1 MEGAHITHPHWYHLG
16 PNCHPTPNLVSSV
29 ELGQFHM
36 HSSSPISESQKG
48 CHFCAFF
55 AVETCVIFASAIDMY
70 HFAMTELCDHV
81 REGRDVSFPG
91 DVNEVHC
98 VKFEQ
103 GVSTNSLTID
113 SVVSNWHIAL
123 SQVRQRLVPHAL
135 LEDHG
140 DVPAGVECHC
150 GRCRVFRARGST
162 SKEVMRG
169 STIPAG
175 KWQVKSRWQSG
186 GSGGRRG
193 NGRRH
198 TSKEARCHG
207 DGWWAAKC
215 ELSSF
220 ASWFNCYVVSAVCVG
235 GLSFAPGG

>member
-1 MEGAHITHPHWYHLG
+1 
-16 PNCHPTPNLVSSV
+16 
-29 ELGQFHM
+29 M

-48 CHFCAFF
+48 CHFSAFLI
-55 AVETCVIFASAIDMY
+55 VEACVIFASAIDMY
-70 HFAMTELCDHV
+70 HFAVPELCDHV
-81 REGRDVSFPG
+81 REGHDVSFPG
-91 DVNEVHC
+91 DVDEVHC

-135 LEDHG
+135 LEDQG

-162 SKEVMRG
+162 SKEVLRG

-175 KWQVKSRWQSG
+175 KRRVGPKWQSERQTGEAGEVRGDTQVKGTPSMG
-186 GSGGRRG
+186 V
-193 NGRRH
+193 
-198 TSKEARCHG
+198 K
-207 DGWWAAKC
+207 
-215 ELSSF
+215 
-220 ASWFNCYVVSAVCVG
+220 
-235 GLSFAPGG
+235 